1 MVPVRLCRAMEFEFS
16 ILPQPLKLRKVF
28 SPEHS
33 GDHPDRQEEIF
44 PSVLPV
50 VLIIQSAAEDNGMD
64 MGMEVHS
71 AAPGMQDA
79 DVTNISAKI
88 FAVSCKLTQGTGCGV
103 VKRRI
108 QKFLVAVDNGV

>member
-1 MVPVRLCRAMEFEFS
+1 
-16 ILPQPLKLRKVF
+16 
-28 SPEHS
+28 
-33 GDHPDRQEEIF
+33 
-44 PSVLPV
+44 
-50 VLIIQSAAEDNGMD
+50 MD
-64 MGMEVHS
+64 MGMEIHS

-88 FAVSCKLTQGTGCGV
+88 FAVSCKLTQGIGCGV